1 MLTRQK
7 MKNRKEIT
15 HNPHSY
21 YPKIT
26 TRAVLNILGFL
37 KKMYLSYY
45 RKKKS
50 VKNQKYNNVQNKKSE
65 DTSTISQIIPFSPL
79 VALLIIS

>member
-26 TRAVLNILGFL
+26 TRAVLNILRFF
-37 KKMYLSYY
+37 KKNVFIILQKE
-45 RKKKS
+45 KKC
-50 VKNQKYNNVQNKKSE
+50 KKSE
-65 DTSTISQIIPFSPL
+65 
-79 VALLIIS
+79 V